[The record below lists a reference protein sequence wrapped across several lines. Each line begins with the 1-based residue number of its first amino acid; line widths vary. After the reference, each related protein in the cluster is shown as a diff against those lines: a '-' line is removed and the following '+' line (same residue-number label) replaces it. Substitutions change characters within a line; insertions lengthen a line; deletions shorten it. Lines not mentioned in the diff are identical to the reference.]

1 MKEQIL
7 VLEPADDLHTMRDK
21 IARAQAG
28 RLVLMWN
35 SLEQPLRRRLD
46 LVLMKRWASMAGSE
60 LAIVSADGDVR
71 RLARRAG
78 ITCHPNLTASALA
91 GLSPRSAPG
100 QSRLPDR
107 PARRPSAAFPRTRS
121 SQPIPPALRIGLFS
135 AAILA
140 SAAVF
145 LLLLPSATLYAVFP
159 SRMMEIT
166 GILDPSLCAELN
178 TRLTLSGRRITSGRI
193 LAPTAFATGR
203 ITLTNISSRA
213 LNLSA
218 GLQIASENGV
228 AFETLEGFL
237 LSPGES
243 RTSTVRAMEPG
254 PASNLAAGKA
264 NRILGPLSLSLKAQ
278 NADPMSGGS
287 EAWRSA
293 VSRADWAALQ
303 DSVAETIREQASG
316 SLAALAGS
324 GRMTVEESLRVEFD
338 PLDQPDLPVDTPADT
353 LGLTLHAAA
362 SLLACPADRVRSLA
376 AEYLRLNLR
385 PGETY
390 TTEGMTIHLARNAQG
405 EIEMTAFAAALE
417 IPDRSEMTMA
427 LRLQSPAGAA
437 TILRNRF
444 GAVNITTIE
453 RTPAWIPLLPLFPY
467 QITIRA
473 AG

>member
-7 VLEPADDLHTMRDK
+7 VLEPSDDLHTMRDK

-35 SLEQPLRRRLD
+35 ALEQPLRRRLD

-60 LAIVSADGDVR
+60 LAIVSADVEVR
-71 RLARRAG
+71 RLARRTG
-78 ITCHPNLTASALA
+78 IPCHPNLPASART

-100 QSRLPDR
+100 HSLLPNR

-121 SQPIPPALRIGLFS
+121 SKPLPPALRIGLFW
-135 AAILA
+135 AAIFA
-140 SAAVF
+140 SAAAF
-145 LLLLPSATLYAVFP
+145 LLLMPSATLSVVFP
-159 SRMMEIT
+159 SRTVEIT
-166 GILDPSLCAELN
+166 GILDPSSCTELN

-193 LAPTAFATGR
+193 LAPTTFATGR

-243 RTSTVRAMEPG
+243 RTSTVRAVEPG
-254 PASNLAAGKA
+254 PASNLASGKV

-278 NADPMSGGS
+278 NADPLSGGS

-293 VSRADWAALQ
+293 VSIADWEALQ
-303 DSVAETIREQASG
+303 NSVAGTVREQASA

-324 GRMTVEESLRVEFD
+324 GRMIVEDTLRVEFD
-338 PLDQPDLPVDTPADT
+338 PLDQPDIAVNMPADT

-376 AEYLRLNLR
+376 ADLLRLNLR
-385 PGETY
+385 PGETL
-390 TTEGMTIHLARNAQG
+390 TAEGVTIRLARNAQG
-405 EIEMTAFAAALE
+405 TIEMTAFAAAVE
-417 IPDRSEMTMA
+417 IPNRAEMAMA
-427 LRLQSPAGAA
+427 LRLQPPAGAA
-437 TILRNRF
+437 SILRNRF
-444 GAVNITTIE
+444 GAVSITAIE

-467 QITIRA
+467 QISIRA